1 MDRQTDFSKSITKLN
16 KKPKLFLLCE
26 TPQTLLL
33 KLFKVWRIS
42 HLVFEKDTDFY
53 ARERDD
59 ELMKLVKKAR
69 VEVMGIS
76 RRTLYDSDEFV
87 KGNGGEPTMS
97 ISQVQNASLTDSFEY
112 FPQLIH

>member
-1 MDRQTDFSKSITKLN
+1 
-16 KKPKLFLLCE
+16 
-26 TPQTLLL
+26 
-33 KLFKVWRIS
+33 
-42 HLVFEKDTDFY
+42 
-53 ARERDD
+53 
-59 ELMKLVKKAR
+59 MKLVKKAR